1 METVYFFLIIVTAS
15 LNAALQVLL
24 KFAAPSVLE
33 IVGSSA
39 TVVQKIFRLITS
51 PYLISIAVVMLGGVM
66 LWFKVVARV
75 DLSRAY
81 PLNIALTAIF
91 TTVAALWLFRE
102 NLTVVN
108 VSGIALIVLGMF
120 FVLK

>member
-1 METVYFFLIIVTAS
+1 M
-15 LNAALQVLL
+15 
-24 KFAAPSVLE
+24 E

>member
-1 METVYFFLIIVTAS
+1 METIYFFLIIVTAS